1 MYIIKWFCTIGFAL
15 QHDENPRSIIIRSH
29 QHLKTFSGSLNK
41 FLNIQDSSLCTH
53 RLDVIGK
60 GSVTEGTQ
68 YVSSSSLHD
77 YILQPQD
84 PLDSNLK
91 HLGLGPWSY

>member
-1 MYIIKWFCTIGFAL
+1 MYIIKWFCTNDAL
-15 QHDENPRSIIIRSH
+15 QHDQNPRSIILRSH
-29 QHLKTFSGSLNK
+29 QHLETLSDSLNK

-53 RLDVIGK
+53 RLDVIGE
-60 GSVTEGTQ
+60 GSVTKGTQ

-84 PLDSNLK
+84 PLESNLK